1 MNRAQVEKRN
11 NVSIS
16 GKGKQPM
23 LFAHG
28 FGCDKNVWRYITP
41 AFEEDY
47 KIILF
52 DYVGAGKSDLTAYD
66 KERYDS
72 LEGYAQDILEICASL
87 DLQNVIFVGHSV
99 SSMIGVLA
107 AKEKPELFDC
117 LIFIGPSPR
126 YINDSDYVGG
136 FERKDI
142 EDLLEVM
149 DSNYLGWSKTMAP
162 VIMGNQDRPELGE
175 ELTNSFCATDPDIAK
190 QFARVTFLSDNRMDL
205 PVTQV
210 PSFIMQCSEDAIA
223 PLQVGEYVHKNIP
236 DNTMEVMKATGHC
249 PHLSAPQETVETI
262 KGYLDRRKAARF
274 KH

>member
-1 MNRAQVEKRN
+1 MNSEGVKKRN
-11 NVSIS
+11 NISIF

-47 KIILF
+47 KIVLF

-107 AKEKPELFDC
+107 AKEKPEFFDS
-117 LIFIGPSPR
+117 LIFIGPSPK
-126 YINDSDYVGG
+126 YINDSGYVGG

-149 DSNYLGWSKTMAP
+149 DSNYLGWSKTIAP

-205 PVTQV
+205 PVTRV
-210 PSFIMQCSEDAIA
+210 PSFTMQCSEDAIA

-249 PHLSAPQETVETI
+249 PHLSAPRETVDTI
-262 KGYLDRRKAARF
+262 RGYLDRRKAAPY